1 MRLIDADALLSE
13 LQEELEFDSPMHSEE
28 ENKYINSGLRIA
40 IKDVKYAPTID
51 IKTEVAREIFAEI
64 DNEFRKM
71 ISVANDGVN
80 RGIVEQNKFTLI
92 VNSNA
97 VTILDTARLRIAEL
111 KNKYTK
117 EGGV

>member
-13 LQEELEFDSPMHSEE
+13 LQEELEFDSPMCSKE

-40 IKDVKYAPTID
+40 IKDVKHSPTVD

-64 DNEFRKM
+64 E
-71 ISVANDGVN
+71 
-80 RGIVEQNKFTLI
+80 GIVQGKLKTLSLFKEDEDDFYMGETHALE
-92 VNSNA
+92 N
-97 VTILDTARLRIAEL
+97 LLAEL

-117 EGGV
+117 EGVE